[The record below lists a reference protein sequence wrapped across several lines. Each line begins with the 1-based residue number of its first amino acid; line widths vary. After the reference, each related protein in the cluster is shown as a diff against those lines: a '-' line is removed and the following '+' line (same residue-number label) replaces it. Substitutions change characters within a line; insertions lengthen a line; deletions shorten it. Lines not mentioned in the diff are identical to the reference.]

1 MISFVSSLL
10 AGPSGKPSSTR
21 FSMVFVVVC
30 IMGVWS
36 IVSIKKNELQKLDE
50 WHVGAIAI
58 ALGANVGNKWV
69 TRKHQPHEPAK

>member
-1 MISFVSSLL
+1 
-10 AGPSGKPSSTR
+10 
-21 FSMVFVVVC
+21 MVFVMVC

-36 IVSIKKNELQKLDE
+36 IVSIKKNELQKLEE